1 MVPSLLVNFGWEE
14 DRIWVVILVE
24 APSQDRTRDGEGG
37 GSQIDS
43 EYASGSSDWGA
54 GSAYSSYLFSSDFP

>member
-1 MVPSLLVNFGWEE
+1 M
-14 DRIWVVILVE
+14 VILVE